1 MRTGKD
7 IDSGSIFLLTF
18 DTCLIS
24 LFLQI
29 SIYLSMAN
37 IKRHIPNFVTILGLL
52 SGCISIAFSTGG
64 DLKRAAIF
72 ILIAALFDFADG
84 WIARQLNSVSEFG
97 KQLDSLS
104 DVISFG
110 VAPSFVLYKL
120 MVFSQVEISTHFNV
134 AEPGLFQ
141 TFILSLSFLVAVF
154 AALRLA
160 RFNIDSSQK
169 ESFRGLP
176 TPGAALLIASF
187 GFIIDQRNLSF
198 EPMLLKTWFLILF
211 IAAVC
216 WLMVSGIR
224 MFSLKFKNY
233 SLKYNALRYIF
244 LLLSAGLII
253 AFGIPGIFLVILLYI
268 LLSLVVHIFM
278 TSQSGPAS

>member
-1 MRTGKD
+1 M
-7 IDSGSIFLLTF
+7 
-18 DTCLIS
+18 
-24 LFLQI
+24 
-29 SIYLSMAN
+29 
-37 IKRHIPNFVTILGLL
+37 KRHIPNLITMLGLL
-52 SGCISIAFSTGG
+52 SGCISIAYSTGG

-84 WIARQLNSVSEFG
+84 WVARLLNSMSEFG

-110 VAPSFVLYKL
+110 VAPSFILYKL
-120 MVFSQVEISTHFNV
+120 LVFSLVENSTRFNI

-141 TFILSLSFLVAVF
+141 TILLSLSFFVAVF

-160 RFNIDSSQK
+160 RFNIDASQK

-198 EPMLLKTWFLILF
+198 EPLLLKTWFLILF
-211 IAAVC
+211 IAVVC

-224 MFSLKFKNY
+224 MFSMKFKNY
-233 SLKYNALRYIF
+233 SLKDNVLRYIF
-244 LLLSAGLII
+244 LLLSAVLILMV
-253 AFGIPGIFLVILLYI
+253 GIPGIFLVILLYI
-268 LLSLVVHIFM
+268 LLSIVDSWFLSSSPRSA
-278 TSQSGPAS
+278 T